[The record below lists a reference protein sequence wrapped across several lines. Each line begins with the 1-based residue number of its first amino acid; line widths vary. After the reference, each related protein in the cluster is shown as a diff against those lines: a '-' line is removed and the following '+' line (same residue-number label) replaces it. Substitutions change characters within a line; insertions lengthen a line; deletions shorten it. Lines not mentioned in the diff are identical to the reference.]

1 MKLKRLKKR
10 WMTSVT
16 ILVVPHSK
24 SRPLKLRLPVAG
36 LAACMVFAIIG
47 AMYAVFA
54 GVKTAEYYVMKSRL
68 SYFTKEFT
76 ELKYTISS
84 LKETNNELSR
94 LVELKSKNNILKSAE
109 FSGDTGSIDIEA
121 IKKDMKET
129 IESVAEIKKYISDQK
144 NIFLATPRGWPVA
157 GTISSHYGVRHH
169 PVTGVKSH
177 HSGIDIRASMATPIR
192 ATADGIV
199 SYSGWSGGN
208 GHIIVIEHGHGFS
221 TAYAHNKENFVKVG
235 QTVKKGQ
242 QIAASGSTGMSTGP
256 HLHYEVWKN
265 GKQIDPLQF
274 LKDG

>member
-10 WMTSVT
+10 CMTSVT

-24 SRPLKLRLPVAG
+24 SQPLKLRLPVAG
-36 LAACMVFAIIG
+36 LLACMVLAVVG
-47 AMYAVFA
+47 AVYVAAA
-54 GVKTAEYYVMKSRL
+54 GIRTADYYVMKGRL
-68 SYFTKEFT
+68 SYFTREFNA
-76 ELKYTISS
+76 LKQSISS

-94 LVELKSKNNILKSAE
+94 LVELKSKNDILKSAE
-109 FSGDTGSIDIEA
+109 FSDSGSIDIEA
-121 IKKDMKET
+121 IKKEMAET
-129 IESVAEIKKYISDQK
+129 IESVAEIKKYITDQK
-144 NIFLATPRGWPVA
+144 NIYLATPQGWPIQ
-157 GTISSHYGVRHH
+157 GQISSRFGTRHH
-169 PVTGVKSH
+169 PVTGVRSH
-177 HSGIDIRASMATPIR
+177 HSGLDMRAPRGTPIK

-208 GHIIVIEHGHGFS
+208 GHIIVIEHGYGFS

-235 QTVKKGQ
+235 QMVKKGQ

-265 GKQIDPLQF
+265 GKPVDPAQF